1 MVHLPSMALIALI
14 PLLIWRIYSRIKR
27 HLGPQKS
34 ILWRHILVVVLYPL
48 VLISLSI
55 HALQYTTSLIG
66 LLSGITLG
74 IALAVYSL
82 RVTRFESVDQN
93 FFYTPSAHIGIAL
106 SLILTGRLLY
116 RLYEVCGGGI
126 TPEELEGL
134 SESSATLLILGTF
147 FGYYLSYTIGILR
160 LRSRFL
166 MPNHKNE

>member
-1 MVHLPSMALIALI
+1 MVHIPATALIALI

-34 ILWRHILVVVLYPL
+34 ILWRHIVVVILYPL
-48 VLISLSI
+48 ALTALCI
-55 HALQYTTSLIG
+55 HALQYTSSLISLALGILIG
-66 LLSGITLG
+66 L
-74 IALAVYSL
+74 ALAIYSL
-82 RVTRFESVDQN
+82 RVTRFEYLNLN
-93 FFYTPSAHIGIAL
+93 FFYTPSAHIGITL

-134 SESSATLLILGTF
+134 SESPATLLILGTF

-160 LRSRFL
+160 KRSRYIAA
-166 MPNHKNE
+166 NQK

>member
-34 ILWRHILVVVLYPL
+34 ILWRHIFVVVLYPL
-48 VLISLSI
+48 VLVSLSI
-55 HALQYTTSLIG
+55 HALQYSSSLIG
-66 LLSGITLG
+66 LSIGIVLG
-74 IALAVYSL
+74 IGLAIYSL
-82 RVTRFESVDQN
+82 RVTRFECIDQT

-134 SESSATLLILGTF
+134 SESPATLLILGTF

-160 LRSRFL
+160 MRSRHITST
-166 MPNHKNE
+166 NQN